1 MGVLRAQL
9 VVQSSDILSSVL
21 NIGYNSSV
29 EADSGVLMKAKVLK
43 TSAHA
48 DALTIYKADD
58 KTTQAYVFVR
68 NMNSEREKYI
78 YVYNDTDSDAAV
90 AKLGGGEFAF
100 RVGLPGKSGVGG
112 GIAAILPE
120 HYCITVWSPRLNENG
135 NSLMGM
141 KALELF
147 TTKTGTSIF

>member
-43 TSAHA
+43 TSAHN
-48 DALTIYKADD
+48 DALTIYKAND

-100 RVGLPGKSGVGG
+100 LPVHTDKTLKVYGTDVDQIVEYGVFGLDSSAVT
-112 GIAAILPE
+112 L
-120 HYCITVWSPRLNENG
+120 S
-135 NSLMGM
+135 
-141 KALELF
+141 
-147 TTKTGTSIF
+147 